1 MTARRALRASL
12 VVAMAA
18 LASGCSVQVGRTTPG
33 APTAREAESL
43 AAPVYVVRHAEKAN
57 EPGDDPVLSERGAE
71 RAMALARTLGDAPI
85 GAVVVTQRKRT
96 LLTAAPTTTHHGAP
110 VHIVPFGADG
120 TPAHAAR
127 VADSVRALAARTGR
141 GVLVV
146 GHSNTVGPIVRA
158 LGGPTVGE
166 LCDSQYATLFVL
178 VPQRGGVAT
187 TRATYGAADP
197 ADPRCGQGMR
207 P

>member
-1 MTARRALRASL
+1 MLRATL
-12 VVAMAA
+12 AVAAVVAAN
-18 LASGCSVQVGRTTPG
+18 GCSVKVAQRVPAAGRLV
-33 APTAREAESL
+33 TADASTL
-43 AAPVYVVRHAEKAN
+43 AAPVSVVWHAEKA
-57 EPGDDPVLSERGAE
+57 PVAGDDPPLSERGTE
-71 RAMALARTLGDAPI
+71 RATALARALADAPI
-85 GAVVVTQRKRT
+85 GAVVVTQRQRT
-96 LLTAAPTTTHHGAP
+96 ALTAAPTTALHGAR
-110 VHIVPFGADG
+110 VHVVPFGADV

-127 VADSVRALAARTGR
+127 VADTVRATAARTGR

-166 LCDSQYATLFVL
+166 LCDSQYATLFVV

-197 ADPRCGQGMR
+197 ADPRCGQAMR